1 MSSFINTTS
10 PPGLF
15 LPYGILDKPH
25 QTLDVPAE
33 PYAYVAHPQ
42 AMFKVDPA
50 SGLSFLSYVSHGV
63 TTTFVHDNSSGP
75 DTMYSCWTV

>member
-15 LPYGILDKPH
+15 HPYGISDKPH

-33 PYAYVAHPQ
+33 PAHPQ
-42 AMFKVDPA
+42 AMFEVDSA
-50 SGLSFLSYVSHGV
+50 SGLSFPSYVSHGI
-63 TTTFVHDNSSGP
+63 TTTFVYGSSSGP
-75 DTMYSCWTV
+75 DTMYSHWTV